1 MTVTVI
7 ATLLPHTQATQPT
20 GTQGRS
26 ALGHPG
32 WPDFGR
38 TTTLNVAAYC
48 ALANGIS
55 PSQRTYEPV
64 GEAIETIYGSE
75 GWGFE
80 SFRSARL
87 LPGLGRRPTG
97 LKVSERGRIPPL
109 RSSWSMRRPTL
120 ELGLPLQPPQ
130 GRSRTTPTR
139 ADVTQSRGWHQS
151 TSSLA
156 ACYLVVVLVAFS
168 SSVGPGW
175 LDPDCA
181 TWITAAS

>member
-80 SFRSARL
+80 SLRSARL

-139 ADVTQSRGWHQS
+139 ADVNPVTWLAPEP
-151 TSSLA
+151 SSLA